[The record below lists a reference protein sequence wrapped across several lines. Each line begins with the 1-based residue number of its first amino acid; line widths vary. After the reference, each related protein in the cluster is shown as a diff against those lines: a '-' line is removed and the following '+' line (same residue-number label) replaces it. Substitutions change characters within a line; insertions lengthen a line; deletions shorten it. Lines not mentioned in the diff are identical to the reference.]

1 MAVAQSKH
9 IIYLSDIQWDSW
21 PILFVVG
28 CFPPMTNQYKRFWRK
43 SLWRHPLFFMHGKPP
58 FICFVQN
65 FMFWLL
71 QKKLKKKDTL
81 ASFNLHNYVLLKK
94 EKGLDHCC
102 YYRTTSSVRKA
113 YLRSCLLKHNNVLV
127 VAAGPGENETAS
139 WTHSKENLSAE
150 DTDRS
155 VVSCR
160 PVGLYLA
167 VSLVKECIYSMWT
180 RTHNGQSCP
189 CWHSH

>member
-1 MAVAQSKH
+1 MVNH
-9 IIYLSDIQWDSW
+9 H
-21 PILFVVG
+21 LFVLSRTS
-28 CFPPMTNQYKRFWRK
+28 CSDSYK
-43 SLWRHPLFFMHGKPP
+43 
-58 FICFVQN
+58 
-65 FMFWLL
+65 
-71 QKKLKKKDTL
+71 KKLKKKDTL

-150 DTDRS
+150 DIDRS

-167 VSLVKECIYSMWT
+167 VSLVKECIYIVGEPEHTMARVALVDT
-180 RTHNGQSCP
+180 AINPELQS
-189 CWHSH
+189 